1 MKKLFAIAMAVA
13 VLFTLA
19 ACGGDEK
26 KDSGDPN
33 LIKLGK
39 YEALYTSHE
48 ILKDSDGNDAIAIHL
63 TYTNKSDKSEA
74 FDWSFFYTAY
84 QNGEELEYAVIFV
97 SEDSFDTL
105 GEDNYTEVDPGK
117 SLDVTLTYTLKDLS
131 TDVVVEFTPLLGEEK
146 DSLTIKLG

>member
-1 MKKLFAIAMAVA
+1 MKKLFAILMAVA

-33 LIKLGK
+33 LIKVGK

-48 ILKDSDGNDAIAIHL
+48 ILKDSDGNDSIAIHM
-63 TYTNKSDKSEA
+63 TYTNKSSEA
-74 FDWSFFYTAY
+74 ESFDWAFTYHVY
-84 QNGEELEYAVIFV
+84 QNDTELPFSVIFV

-105 GEDNYTEVDPGK
+105 AEDLRTEVASGE
-117 SLDVTLTYTLKDLS
+117 SLDVTLTFKLNDLTS
-131 TDVVVEFTPLLGEEK
+131 DVTMKFEELLGDGK
-146 DSLTIKLG
+146 DSLTIQLG